1 MTNRLRGT
9 GRAVVETLRE
19 WIAGLGF
26 FGALIAGVSIF
37 AENVQG
43 TLPGVAGL
51 VLAAGG
57 VGCGA
62 VGFRDEGGRGRLFA
76 SGALALAVTVFVMLA
91 LMPR

>member
-1 MTNRLRGT
+1 MKNRLRGT

-43 TLPGVAGL
+43 TLPGVAGWCSRRAVSAA
-51 VLAAGG
+51 VLSDFATRADEAG
-57 VGCGA
+57 CSRA
-62 VGFRDEGGRGRLFA
+62 GRWRSPSRSL
-76 SGALALAVTVFVMLA
+76 
-91 LMPR
+91 